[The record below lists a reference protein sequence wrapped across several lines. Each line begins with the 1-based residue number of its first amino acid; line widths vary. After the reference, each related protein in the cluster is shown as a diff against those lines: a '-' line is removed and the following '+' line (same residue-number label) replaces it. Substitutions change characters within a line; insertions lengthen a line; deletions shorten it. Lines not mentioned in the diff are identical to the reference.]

1 MLAPTALRNVLKKE
15 GERWMKEVQQSIV
28 RVYPNNDY
36 MRTAGDTM
44 RVEADDTTLIGY
56 GREFFDNLETG
67 IPPLY
72 MYNLKNKGVKHKIYI
87 WTFKQGMMFNSDA
100 ARRSF
105 AYLLRRKILY
115 KGTNLW
121 QRGGRKDIYSDKEEP
136 LVNRINSQLSTEI
149 MNYQIIK
156 PENK

>member
-1 MLAPTALRNVLKKE
+1 MLTSSAIRKVLIKE
-15 GERWMKEVQQSIV
+15 GEQWMKEVKESIV

-44 RVEADDTTLIGY
+44 RIEAYDTTLVGF
-56 GREFFDNLETG
+56 GRQYFENLEEG

-72 MYNLKNKGVKHKIYI
+72 MHNCQNRGVKHKIYI

-105 AYLLRRKILY
+105 AYMLRRKILF
-115 KGTNLW
+115 KGTSLYR
-121 QRGGRKDIYSDKEEP
+121 RGGRKDIYSDKADP
-136 LVNRINSQLSTEI
+136 LLQRVNNQLSNE
-149 MNYQIIK
+149 MVNYKLIR
-156 PENK
+156 E